1 MDGARQ
7 LPYSENLSYGGEEPT
22 SAHAQSLCEVG
33 DARHHGASPQETSVV
48 HRLSR
53 QSTEGSLEMEAAFNN
68 RGLEDS
74 YATDSSSVWS
84 PEASDL
90 FSILFLLQ
98 CFVLCLV
105 LALLPSPTP
114 KKKILQKES
123 IFLNKDLKSLYL
135 NKLLFR

>member
-7 LPYSENLSYGGEEPT
+7 LHYSENLSYGEDEPT

-33 DARHHGASPQETSVV
+33 DTRHHGASPQETSVV
-48 HRLSR
+48 RRLSR

-105 LALLPSPTP
+105 LALLPFPTP
-114 KKKILQKES
+114 KKKNFSKKKALS
-123 IFLNKDLKSLYL
+123 
-135 NKLLFR
+135 